1 MDTRCRA
8 LAWLIFI
15 LSVLLTPDPIPKL
28 YFMQKITFFWHEISY
43 YKSPALLSWSK
54 PLRFNQP
61 SKKFRFPT
69 SRRRRR
75 ASIPTPEI
83 HLCASNRLVCWMS
96 NRIKLSKQYRTVSI
110 HSYSSHML
118 RISYGYG
125 VCMWYIRVYVCDV
138 TSSMHSSTAIDSPMT
153 LARMQ
158 TNVPNTQALVRMLHL
173 TFSAGATHITQ
184 HTHTHIMLAAHHQTS
199 VRDAITHICTLHTHR
214 PIHTHISFYRH
225 HRIDRKQKKKKKQQK
240 KIDSRSMCSHK
251 AAQQQSSS
259 NRTMSNRFVT
269 SAVEEA

>member
-28 YFMQKITFFWHEISY
+28 YFMQKITFFWHEISS

-61 SKKFRFPT
+61 TKKFRFPT

-96 NRIKLSKQYRTVSI
+96 NRIKLSKQYRTVLI

-153 LARMQ
+153 LALACKPTYPIPKHSSACYIWHFQ
-158 TNVPNTQALVRMLHL
+158 LEPHTSPNT
-173 TFSAGATHITQ
+173 
-184 HTHTHIMLAAHHQTS
+184 HTHTHILCSQHTIKHQ
-199 VRDAITHICTLHTHR
+199 
-214 PIHTHISFYRH
+214 
-225 HRIDRKQKKKKKQQK
+225 
-240 KIDSRSMCSHK
+240 
-251 AAQQQSSS
+251 
-259 NRTMSNRFVT
+259 FVT
-269 SAVEEA
+269 PSHIYAHYTLIVQYTRTFRSIATTE